1 MIEPLES
8 VSVGIIP
15 TEKAS
20 VTEFG
25 DLKEVALTLAD
36 KVLTSPNQEVNL
48 LATSE
53 VRGGAWRGML
63 GEQRLAGGAAGPAAV
78 QRRAA
83 RAETPPPPLCSAVV
97 AARGGR
103 AHVL

>member
-1 MIEPLES
+1 MRPGLS
-8 VSVGIIP
+8 AGLALAGAVSLDG
-15 TEKAS
+15 
-20 VTEFG
+20 G
-25 DLKEVALTLAD
+25 
-36 KVLTSPNQEVNL
+36 EVNL

-53 VRGGAWRGML
+53 VRGGAGRGML